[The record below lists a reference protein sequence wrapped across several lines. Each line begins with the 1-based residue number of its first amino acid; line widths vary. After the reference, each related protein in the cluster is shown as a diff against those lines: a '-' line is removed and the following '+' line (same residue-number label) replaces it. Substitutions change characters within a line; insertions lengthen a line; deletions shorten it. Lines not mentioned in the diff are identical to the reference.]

1 MQFISRCLDCK
12 HFIND
17 KKFTCKAFPK
27 GIPKDVLF
35 NEKIHDH
42 KLSSQTGDY
51 IFEDK
56 K

>member
-12 HFIND
+12 NFIND

-27 GIPKDVLF
+27 GIPKNILF
-35 NEKIHDH
+35 NKIKHGY
-42 KLSSQTGDY
+42 KLPGQTGDY
-51 IFEDK
+51 IFEEK